1 MRARKRSELPA
12 SLSRLEQRFAS
23 WRRTRASGAR
33 IPERLWKAAVKSAA
47 AHGLNRTARIL
58 KLDYYSLKKRVDD
71 ASSQGEASSF
81 VELASSSLPMVSECV
96 IELED
101 AAGSRMRV
109 QVKGLNLPDV
119 LTLSR
124 DFWKA
129 D

>member
-12 SLSRLEQRFAS
+12 SLSRLERRFAS
-23 WRRTRASGAR
+23 WRRTRTSGER
-33 IPERLWKAAVKSAA
+33 IPERLWKSAVNSAA
-47 AHGLNRTARIL
+47 AHGLNRTARVL
-58 KLDYYSLKKRVDD
+58 NLDYYSLKKRVED
-71 ASSQGEASSF
+71 ASSQGESSTF

-96 IELED
+96 IELQD

>member
-12 SLSRLEQRFAS
+12 SLSRLEQRFSS
-23 WRRTRASGAR
+23 WRSTRASGER
-33 IPERLWKAAVKSAA
+33 IPERLWKSAVKSAA
-47 AHGLNRTARIL
+47 AHGLNRTARVL
-58 KLDYYSLKKRVDD
+58 NLDYYSLKKRVED
-71 ASSQGEASSF
+71 ASSRGESSTF
-81 VELASSSLPMVSECV
+81 VELTPSSLPMVSECV